1 MGSYLS
7 RLGAGGWFDLA
18 AAAVEELRAV
28 NSAEHLASLVEAA
41 ALDMSFRYYAILHH
55 RDLRVRAPAS
65 VASASA
71 SARAPAS

>member
-1 MGSYLS
+1 
-7 RLGAGGWFDLA
+7 
-18 AAAVEELRAV
+18 
-28 NSAEHLASLVEAA
+28 VEAA